1 MQRPSPAALD
11 RLALRLERRLG
22 SDRALRDRD
31 VLEAYTTDW
40 SGSPPAWPDVLV
52 RAQTTEDV
60 AEVLVAAQETGVPV
74 VPRGLG
80 SGKSG
85 GALATSGGL
94 VLSMEKH
101 AGIEEV
107 HAGDMVCVARA
118 GTTLQAVYDA
128 VEAEGLF
135 YGPDP
140 SSAHLCSIGG
150 NVACNAGG
158 PRALKYGVTKQHVLG
173 VEIVAPATGR
183 LTLGSRGIKQAT
195 GFDLTSLLVGS
206 EGLLGVI
213 TRVTLRLLPA
223 PRGRRTALAGF
234 ADVEAASQAVTAVF
248 RAGLWPRAC
257 ELLDE
262 AATKAAMAAHPDWD
276 PKGAAALIVEA
287 DGPTPDAADEALA
300 RVAEVLATRASEVA
314 VASTPAQR
322 DRMWAPRYM
331 LSETLRQTA
340 PRKISEDVTVPRSRI
355 PELMRGLREVAAK
368 VGVQVAAYGHAGD
381 GNLHVNVLFQ
391 PDQLDASRAA
401 LFEVGRLAVGLG
413 GTLSGE
419 HGIGALKRDLLP
431 IEQSPELIALQRR
444 IKAQFDPAGI
454 LNPGK
459 VLPDEERT

>member
-1 MQRPSPAALD
+1 MERPSPAAVD
-11 RLALRLERRLG
+11 RLASQLDRALG
-22 SDRALRDRD
+22 SGRALRDRE

-40 SGSPPAWPDVLV
+40 SGSPPAWPDLLV
-52 RAQTTEDV
+52 RARGAEEV
-60 AEVLVAAQETGVPV
+60 AVVLAAAQEARVPV

-85 GALATSGGL
+85 GALATRGGL
-94 VLSMEKH
+94 LLSLEKH
-101 AGIEEV
+101 AGVEEV
-107 HAGDMVCVARA
+107 DAGDMVCVARA
-118 GTTLQAVYDA
+118 GTTLRAVYDA

-173 VEIVAPATGR
+173 LEMVSPATGR
-183 LTLGSRGIKQAT
+183 VQLGSRGIKQAT
-195 GFDLTSLLVGS
+195 GFDLTALMVGS

-213 TRVTLRLLPA
+213 TRVTLRLLPE
-223 PRGRRTALAGF
+223 PRGRRAALAGF
-234 ADVEAASQAVTAVF
+234 ADVETASRAVTAVF

-262 AATKAAMAAHPDWD
+262 AATRAAMAAHPDWD

-287 DGPTPDAADEALA
+287 DGPTQEGADDALA
-300 RVAEVLATRASEVA
+300 RMAEVLAATASEIG

-331 LSETLRQTA
+331 LSDTLRKTA
-340 PRKISEDVTVPRSRI
+340 PCKISEDVTVPRSRI

-391 PDQLDASRAA
+391 PDQHDASRAA

-431 IEQSPELIALQRR
+431 IEQSPELIELQRR

-459 VLPDEERT
+459 VLPERSE